1 MIQKKF
7 TVCWFHATNSYT
19 ISMGQKI
26 HGFQI
31 KFSVIDDVFTNWC
44 QVVDDN
50 VNTIYSFNCF
60 FPLLL
65 FLLGKTGLSN
75 FCYPSIIC
83 FGHQLS
89 MLAAKCTCVQYM
101 NCDYQAA
108 YWTGLNAEWVLLL
121 RSNTKCDSFT
131 LTHTHIKIHVCNSG
145 ESLTHIPLQICSFSP
160 TTFY

>member
-7 TVCWFHATNSYT
+7 TVCWFHATNRYT

-31 KFSVIDDVFTNWC
+31 KSSVIEDVFTNWC
-44 QVVDDN
+44 QIVDDN

-65 FLLGKTGLSN
+65 FLLGKIGLSN

-83 FGHQLS
+83 FGHQNCPCWLQN
-89 MLAAKCTCVQYM
+89 ACVYQYM
-101 NCDYQAA
+101 RCDYQVA
-108 YWTGLNAEWVLLL
+108 Y
-121 RSNTKCDSFT
+121 
-131 LTHTHIKIHVCNSG
+131 
-145 ESLTHIPLQICSFSP
+145 
-160 TTFY
+160 